1 MTESTLSTTLTEIR
15 LAIAHSMGINVDPDN
30 WDADQTAII
39 NLIIKR
45 GLRQFYFPPPAI
57 MQTGQRSAVALPP
70 YEWSFLKPVTTL
82 DLIGSYETG
91 TITVTELDSTVL
103 LTDGVWPSWTA
114 TKGTL
119 VINSVEYEIA
129 TRTDDTHIELSEA
142 WALDTED
149 LVSYSLHHDGNYDLP
164 DDFGGLEG
172 DMVYSEASNRPNVR
186 IIGEGK
192 LRSLRSGTT
201 VRTDPLYAAI
211 RPKKQTTTTTGQR
224 FEIMFFNVPQ
234 TARTLSYKMLVL
246 PELLVT
252 TSITYPY
259 GGARHSETILASCLA
274 VVESQEDDIRGV
286 KWQEFQ
292 DRLAASIQ
300 IDKKMISAEH
310 FGYNRDNSDS
320 AHSSG
325 SRRHPRTFLV
335 TYQPGPYGEG
345 GYEWP

>member
-15 LAIAHSMGINVDPDN
+15 LAIAHSMGIDVDPDN

-45 GLRQFYFPPPAI
+45 GLRQFYFPPPNVV
-57 MQTGQRSAVALPP
+57 QTGQRTAMSLPP

-82 DLIGSYETG
+82 DLIGSYVTG
-91 TITVTELDSTVL
+91 TITVTELDATVL

-119 VINSVEYEIA
+119 VIDSVEYEIS

-149 LVSYSLHHDGNYDLP
+149 TVNYSLHRDGNYDLP
-164 DDFGGLEG
+164 DDFGGIEG
-172 DMVYSEASNRPNVR
+172 DMIYPEGSNRPNVR

-192 LRSLRSGTT
+192 IRSLRISTT
-201 VRTDPLYAAI
+201 SRSDPQFAAI

-224 FEIMFFNVPQ
+224 FEIMFFPVPQ
-234 TARTLSYKMLVL
+234 IARTLSYKMLVL

-252 TSITYPY
+252 TTITYPY
-259 GGARHSETILASCLA
+259 GGAMHSETILASCLA
-274 VVESQEDDIRGV
+274 VVESQEDDTRGV

-300 IDKKMISAEH
+300 IDKKMISTEY
-310 FGYNRDNSDS
+310 FGYNRDDSDS
-320 AHSSG
+320 AHKSG
-325 SRRHPRTFLV
+325 HRRHPRTFLV
-335 TYQPGPYGEG
+335 SYEPGPYGEG
-345 GYEWP
+345 GY